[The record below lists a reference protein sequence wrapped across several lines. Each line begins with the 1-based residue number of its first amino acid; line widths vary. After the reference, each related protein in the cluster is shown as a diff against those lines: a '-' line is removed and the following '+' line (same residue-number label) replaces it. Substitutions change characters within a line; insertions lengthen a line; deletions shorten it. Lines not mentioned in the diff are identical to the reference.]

1 MQRVSRQPWKSPYE
15 DGTLLATELD
25 LELLLNL
32 CWLLLIGPGVYLW
45 LRQRRHAKPIVQFSI
60 ALVCLLF
67 LLFPVISA
75 TDDLH
80 AMRQEME
87 ESSPSKRALKQG
99 ARRGWGQD
107 FSAPPAH
114 PASPVQF
121 LPSNRSCGYV
131 RVFVVAAAICAG
143 SAIPVSRAPPSPSLA

>member
-1 MQRVSRQPWKSPYE
+1 
-15 DGTLLATELD
+15 

-32 CWLLLIGPGVYLW
+32 CWLLLIGPGIYLW
-45 LRQRRHAKPIVQFSI
+45 LRQRRRAKPILQFSI

-80 AMRQEME
+80 TMRQEME
-87 ESSPSKRALKQG
+87 ESSPSKRALKQVAKRG
-99 ARRGWGQD
+99 AGQD

-114 PASPVQF
+114 PTVAVRV
-121 LPSNRSCGYV
+121 LPSNCNCGRV
-131 RVFVVAAAICAG
+131 RFFLAAATVSAG
-143 SAIPVSRAPPSPSLA
+143 SAIPVSRAPPSLFHA